1 MSTQAQA
8 HTGAEEHPI
17 TLEVTDDLRRNRLTV
32 FFRLLLAIPH
42 FIVLVLWGIVAWA
55 IGLIA
60 WIVTVITGRMPDGL
74 HNVQAAYLIYQNRVN
89 AYAYLVAD
97 PFPPFGSSGDYPV
110 DLAVAGPEKQN
121 RLTVFFRVL
130 LAIPALILANVLL
143 TLAQV
148 LAFVGWFVALFT
160 GKLPQGMRDLS
171 AFCLRY
177 YDQTM
182 GYLLLLTQR
191 YPSLSGGPSA

>member
-8 HTGAEEHPI
+8 QAGAEEHPI
-17 TLEVTDDLRRNRLTV
+17 TLEVNDDLRRNRLTV

-42 FIVLVLWGIVAWA
+42 FVVMAVWGLAVWVVALV
-55 IGLIA
+55 A
-60 WIVTVITGRMPDGL
+60 WIVTLIAGRMPDGL
-74 HNVQAAYLIYQNRVN
+74 HNFQAAYLVYQNRVN
-89 AYAYLVAD
+89 AYVYLVAD
-97 PFPPFGSSGDYPV
+97 PFPPFGSGGTYPV
-110 DLAVAGPEKQN
+110 ELAVAGPEKQN
-121 RLTVFFRVL
+121 RLTVFFRFL

>member
-1 MSTQAQA
+1 MTEPLPS
-8 HTGAEEHPI
+8 GAVAAAEPHPI
-17 TLEVTDDLRRNRLTV
+17 RFVVTDDLKRSRLTTL
-32 FFRLLLAIPH
+32 FRLVLAIPH
-42 FIVLVLWGIVAWA
+42 FLWIYLWQFVFVFALMWAWFVA
-55 IGLIA
+55 LIF
-60 WIVTVITGRMPDGL
+60 GRLEDDL
-74 HNVQAAYLIYQNRVN
+74 HSFLARYVRYSTHL
-89 AYAYLVAD
+89 YAYL
-97 PFPPFGSSGDYPV
+97 F
-110 DLAVAGPEKQN
+110 L
-121 RLTVFFRVL
+121 
-130 LAIPALILANVLL
+130 LANVLL